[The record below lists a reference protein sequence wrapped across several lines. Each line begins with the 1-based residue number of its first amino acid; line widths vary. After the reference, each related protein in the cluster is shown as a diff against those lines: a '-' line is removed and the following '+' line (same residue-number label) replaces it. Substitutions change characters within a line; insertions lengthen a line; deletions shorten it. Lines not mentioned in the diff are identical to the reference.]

1 MTGRTFTAS
10 LKPAWTDE
18 QINAFLDTMR
28 GTAICHIITHDKDA
42 NEDTGE
48 AVEPHTH
55 ILIDYDTP
63 RKISTVANLL
73 KVDENFIE
81 IVRNKRGAF
90 RYLTHIDDDDKYQY
104 SPTQVYTNY
113 SISYEEQILG
123 TSLNDRDIAKML
135 ANGQGL
141 ELLGVVPSTKLRT
154 IQAFLQYD
162 RSGQLNEQLSIIKT
176 KLDSITDTM
185 DKVEQMAVAFANG
198 LNNTIKQLQDGF
210 LAIAKE
216 IRYARLRVNK

>member
-1 MTGRTFTAS
+1 MTGRTFTVS
-10 LKPAWTDE
+10 LKPSWTEE
-18 QINAFLDTMR
+18 QIKAFLDDMT

-55 ILIDYDTP
+55 ILIDYETP

-81 IVRNKRGAF
+81 VVRNKRGAF
-90 RYLTHIDDDDKYQY
+90 RYLTHMDDDDKYQY
-104 SPTQVYTNY
+104 SPTLVMTNY
-113 SISYEEQILG
+113 GIPYEEQIIG

-135 ANGQGL
+135 ANGKGL
-141 ELLGVVPSTKLRT
+141 DLLGIVPSAKLRT

-162 RSGQLNEQLSIIKT
+162 RSGQLTEQLNGIKA
-176 KLDSITDTM
+176 KLDNITDTM
-185 DKVEQMAVAFANG
+185 DKVEQMAVAFAKG
-198 LNNTIKQLQDGF
+198 INTTITQLQDGF

-216 IRYARLRVNK
+216 IRYARLKVNK